1 MTKHVS
7 SEAHRNEQI
16 GTPTCGGGAGTS
28 GAGRGSPSLH
38 VSPALTQEESSYR
51 L

>member
-16 GTPTCGGGAGTS
+16 GALTYGGGAGIS
-28 GAGRGSPSLH
+28 AAGKGSPSLH

>member
-16 GTPTCGGGAGTS
+16 GTLTYGGGAGTS
-28 GAGRGSPSLH
+28 GAGRGSPSLNA
-38 VSPALTQEESSYR
+38 SPALTQEESSYR